1 MTFAISFDAGTN
13 WKDPPVLVGRPDLPE
28 MLAGPEDLPEVQLQG
43 EVQGQEAE
51 EGPQEPGSREGQ
63 GKAQPN
69 EV

>member
-1 MTFAISFDAGTN
+1 
-13 WKDPPVLVGRPDLPE
+13 
-28 MLAGPEDLPEVQLQG
+28 MLAGPEDVPEVQLQG

-51 EGPQEPGSREGQ
+51 EGPQEPGSREGK

>member
-1 MTFAISFDAGTN
+1 
-13 WKDPPVLVGRPDLPE
+13 